1 MSEVFAWMNTAVVAR
16 DAVARAV
23 AAESDP
29 AGGRG
34 GSAGFADGRQ
44 LEKGGGQIIRKVVSN
59 DN

>member
-1 MSEVFAWMNTAVVAR
+1 MNEGVSEVFASMNTAVVAR
-16 DAVARAV
+16 DAVALAV

-44 LEKGGGQIIRKVVSN
+44 LKREGDSSFRE
-59 DN
+59 